1 MTGSTLAAVVDA
13 AVIATAP
20 QAQQT
25 SSTATPQAQQTSSTA
40 RDAVEAYTEGETI
53 GRAEGAKAERTRIK
67 TIVGSEEAKG
77 REALAAHLAFSTD
90 TEAGAAVELLKVA
103 AKAEP
108 AKTTSRLD
116 ALVTDPK
123 VGADA
128 PRQTSEDAST
138 AGLAAAVDT
147 LIKR

>member
-25 SSTATPQAQQTSSTA
+25 TTTVAAPTVSPDQIAAAKS
-40 RDAVEAYTEGETI
+40 EGEAA
-53 GRAEGAKAERTRIK
+53 GRVEGAKAERTRIK

-103 AKAEP
+103 ARAEP
-108 AKTTSRLD
+108 AKTTNRLD

-128 PRQTSEDAST
+128 PRQTSEEAST

>member
-13 AVIATAP
+13 AVITAP
-20 QAQQT
+20 SQQKQT
-25 SSTATPQAQQTSSTA
+25 SAASTDAT
-40 RDAVEAYTEGETI
+40 EAYMEGEAI
-53 GRAEGAKAERTRIK
+53 GRTEGAKAERARIK
-67 TIVGSEEAKG
+67 TIVGSDEAKG

-103 AKAEP
+103 AKVEP
-108 AKTTSRLD
+108 EKTTSRLD

-128 PRQTSEDAST
+128 PRQSSEEAST
-138 AGLAAAVDT
+138 AGLAAAVDN

>member
-1 MTGSTLAAVVDA
+1 MTDSTLAAVVDA

-25 SSTATPQAQQTSSTA
+25 TTTVAAPTVSPDQIAAAKS
-40 RDAVEAYTEGETI
+40 EGETA
-53 GRAEGAKAERTRIK
+53 GRVEGAKAERTRIK

-128 PRQTSEDAST
+128 PRQTSEEAST